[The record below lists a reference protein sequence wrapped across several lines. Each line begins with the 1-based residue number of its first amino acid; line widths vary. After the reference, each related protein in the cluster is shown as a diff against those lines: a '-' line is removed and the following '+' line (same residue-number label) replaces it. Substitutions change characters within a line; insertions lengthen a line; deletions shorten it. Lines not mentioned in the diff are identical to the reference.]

1 MPLMAFLITLMT
13 QRIKMKQT
21 ILSLTLLFGILASPL
36 AQAQGKI
43 ASIDLQKVF
52 DGYWKTKQISDN
64 LQSQGKD
71 YQTNRE
77 KLILQYQAV
86 NEEYRKLRE
95 SASDQ
100 AVSASEREKRGKEAD
115 TKLVQVRSMEKDITD
130 YDNTT
135 RTQIAETQARMKK
148 NIVRDIRET
157 IGKIAKKDGFAMVID
172 TAAEAR
178 TETPIILYNDGS
190 NDVTD
195 KVLSLLNA
203 EKNVGK

>member
-1 MPLMAFLITLMT
+1 
-13 QRIKMKQT
+13 MKQT

>member
-1 MPLMAFLITLMT
+1 MKHSILTLA
-13 QRIKMKQT
+13 
-21 ILSLTLLFGILASPL
+21 LLFGILSSPL

-52 DGYWKTKQISDN
+52 DNYWKTKQISDN
-64 LQSQGKD
+64 LQTQGKD
-71 YQTNRE
+71 YQTRRE
-77 KLILQYQAV
+77 TLIKQYQAV

-95 SASDQ
+95 SATDPAAS
-100 AVSASEREKRGKEAD
+100 SSEREKRVKEAD
-115 TKLVQVRSMEKDITD
+115 AKLVEVRGMEKDITD

-135 RTQIAETQARMKK
+135 KSQIVETQARMKK
-148 NIVRDIRET
+148 NIVRDIREK
-157 IGKIAKKDGFAMVID
+157 IAQIAKKDGFSMVID

-190 NDVTD
+190 NDLTE

-203 EKNVGK
+203 KENVGK

>member
-1 MPLMAFLITLMT
+1 MAFLITLMT